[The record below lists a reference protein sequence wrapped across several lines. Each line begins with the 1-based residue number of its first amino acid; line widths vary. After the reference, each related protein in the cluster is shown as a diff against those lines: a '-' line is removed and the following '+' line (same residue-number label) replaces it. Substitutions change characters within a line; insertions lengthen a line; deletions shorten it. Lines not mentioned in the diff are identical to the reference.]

1 MSRTRMV
8 WSKGHKALPK
18 ADWLLEAVPG
28 VGNVGKLVVDSLVE
42 GYESE
47 LVAKILHP
55 DLPPHATLD
64 SDGFLIPPS
73 LDIHQ
78 VTLPKGGTLLTL
90 SSNFQPIT
98 PAGQYEVASEL
109 LEACKSA
116 GVGRVLILAGL
127 AAEPGDDAVHLVC
140 PSAED
145 RGAMEKLGL
154 VTSTEHPSA
163 GIIGLTGMI
172 ASLAPTFEQP
182 AVCAVA
188 ETVGTSVDVVAAD
201 RLAKWID
208 DSFKLDLGLA
218 LDTTESTAEKL
229 RSFFDLEEVAELDAL
244 RGSEDD
250 TESEAFYA

>member
-1 MSRTRMV
+1 MV

-18 ADWLLEAVPG
+18 TEWLLEAVPG
-28 VGNVGKLVVDSLVE
+28 VGNVGKLVVDSLVDAH
-42 GYESE
+42 ESE
-47 LVAKILHP
+47 LVVKMLHP

-64 SDGFLIPPS
+64 SDGYLIPPS
-73 LDIHQ
+73 LDIHKI
-78 VTLPKGGTLLTL
+78 TLPNGGSVLTL

-98 PAGQYEVASEL
+98 PAGQHEVASEL

-127 AAEPGDDAVHLVC
+127 AAEPGDAAVHLVC

-145 RGAMEKLGL
+145 RAAMEKLGL
-154 VTSTEHPSA
+154 ETSTEHPSA

-172 ASLAPTFEQP
+172 ASLAPTYGQP
-182 AVCAVA
+182 AICAVA

-208 DSFKLDLGLA
+208 ESFKLDLGLA

-229 RSFFDLEEVAELDAL
+229 RSFFDLEEVAELDVML
-244 RGSEDD
+244 GGEGEG
-250 TESEAFYA
+250 ESEAFYA

>member
-18 ADWLLEAVPG
+18 TEWLLEAVPG
-28 VGNVGKLVVDSLVE
+28 VGNVGKLLVDSLVDA
-42 GYESE
+42 YENE
-47 LVAKILHP
+47 LVVKILHP

-64 SDGFLIPPS
+64 SEGYLIPPS
-73 LDIHQ
+73 LNIHKI
-78 VTLPKGGTLLTL
+78 TLPKGGSILTL

-98 PAGQYEVASEL
+98 PAGQHEVASVL

-127 AAEPGDDAVHLVC
+127 AAEPGDAAVHLVC

-145 RGAMEKLGL
+145 RAAMEKLGL
-154 VTSTEHPSA
+154 VTSTKHPSA
-163 GIIGLTGMI
+163 GIIGLTGMV
-172 ASLAPTFEQP
+172 ASLAPTFGQP
-182 AVCAVA
+182 AICAVA

-208 DSFKLDLGLA
+208 ESFKLGLA
-218 LDTTESTAEKL
+218 LALDSTESTAEKL
-229 RSFFDLEEVAELDAL
+229 RSFFELEEVAELDAMF
-244 RGSEDD
+244 GPEGEG
-250 TESEAFYA
+250 ESEAFYA